1 MTWLDGLLVGVV
13 LALLVLLAFW
23 WATGGEK

>member
-1 MTWLDGLLVGVV
+1 MTWLGGLLVGVV